1 MRSEF
6 LKTLFN
12 SYKEIGLK
20 NRYIHNEHILP
31 LLGHLKKYFNVEQ
44 IGTSV
49 LGQPIH
55 SIKIGTGSK
64 KILMWS
70 QMHGNEST
78 TTKAIFDICNVFV
91 KDNNDSI
98 KQILANCTIIMVPI
112 LNPDGAKCYTRHNAN
127 NIDLNRDAKNLT
139 QPESVVL
146 RDLFNRFKPD
156 FCFNLH
162 GQRTIFGVES
172 SIMPATLSFLAPA
185 QDKECSITD
194 ARKKAM
200 EIISE
205 MNAFLQLEIPN
216 QIGIY
221 DDSYN
226 DNCVG
231 DTFQALNCPTILFE
245 AGHFKDDYNREITR
259 LYMFKAI
266 LTSINYISMNE
277 VSGNNY
283 KPYLVIPENRK
294 NFLDIIIRNIKI
306 RLNNKSIVT
315 DVGIQYA
322 ETLLGDS
329 IQFIPKIEKIGDL
342 AHLFA
347 HKNIL
352 GHVKELSLDNSEELS
367 EGLVVETFFL
377 DQDKYSLKLT

>member
-1 MRSEF
+1 MTSEF
-6 LKTLFN
+6 LKTLFD

-20 NRYIHNEHILP
+20 NRYIHNDHIQP
-31 LLGHLKKYFNVEQ
+31 LLSDLKNYFIVEQ

-78 TTKAIFDICNVFV
+78 TTKAIFDICNVII
-91 KDNNDSI
+91 KDNSDFI
-98 KQILANCTIIMVPI
+98 KQILANCTIVMVPI
-112 LNPDGAKCYTRHNAN
+112 LNPDGAKLYTRHNAN
-127 NIDLNRDAKNLT
+127 DIDLNRDAKNLT

-146 RDLFNRFKPD
+146 KDLFNRFKPD

-172 SIMPATLSFLAPA
+172 SKKPATLSFLAPA

-194 ARKKAM
+194 TRKKAM
-200 EIISE
+200 EVISE

-226 DNCVG
+226 ENCVG
-231 DTFQALNCPTILFE
+231 DAFQALSCPTILFE
-245 AGHFKDDYNREITR
+245 AGHFTDDYNREITR
-259 LYMFKAI
+259 FYMFKAM
-266 LTSINYISMNE
+266 LLSIGYISNKE
-277 VSGNNY
+277 VLGNKY
-283 KPYLVIPENRK
+283 MPYLDIPENRK
-294 NFLDIIIRNIKI
+294 NFLDIIIRNVKIK
-306 RLNNKSIVT
+306 LNNESLVL
-315 DVGIQYA
+315 DVGVQYA
-322 ETLLGDS
+322 ETLIGDS

-342 AHLFA
+342 GHLFA

-352 GHVKELSLDNSEELS
+352 GDAKELSLECKEKLS
-367 EGLVVETFFL
+367 EGLVVETIYL
-377 DQDKYSLKLT
+377 DQDRCSLKLT